1 MFQIKSN
8 VLCQLCINF
17 SFTDANSFLFFFFF
31 FSQNNKILESVSSS
45 MNPIVQRT
53 FFCRRLKKKKKNCKI
68 IERNA
73 LTRNERTRCP
83 RNVIIL
89 VMNLLRA
96 EKMTQLRSRMKPGI
110 VWTTM
115 TTRVFEWFI
124 NRQPDARGRVSR
136 IPCDRVSW
144 KRGISLEREIANDR
158 ISRLDDTVIRLH
170 DVRVSLPLRL
180 TTFNWIRVE
189 LKQAD

>member
-1 MFQIKSN
+1 MFQIKTN

-17 SFTDANSFLFFFFF
+17 SFTDANSFLFY
-31 FSQNNKILESVSSS
+31 SSS
-45 MNPIVQRT
+45 SLRIIKSSNLFHPPWTPSFNEPSSVGGW
-53 FFCRRLKKKKKNCKI
+53 RRKKKNCKI